1 MSALPTTDTRDTTH
15 IHKLLSVVYIEQ
27 GPVHAHAHAHAQQ
40 KSSPRTHT

>member
-15 IHKLLSVVYIEQ
+15 IHELLSVVYIEQ
-27 GPVHAHAHAHAQQ
+27 GPVYAHAHAQQ